1 MFDITEEQVMEQAA
15 QHLREY
21 QLRKEKAVGENEF
34 QAYMELFRERNPVD
48 VQEKCHKEWENDAWE
63 SYRELFARKED
74 IAGTLDLA
82 WMEGQVDMPTDTEAI
97 HSGPDGWMMFEYTG
111 REKDMIQVKRD
122 QIVMASPCPLSS
134 DYYVKLKL
142 LPAYAVDEDAFLRVM
157 ETSGYRGRD
166 TFACA
171 ERQMRIAISGVDRV
185 KQELFQELD
194 SRLWEEEKVQDE
206 DIER

>member
-1 MFDITEEQVMEQAA
+1 MEQAA

-21 QLRKEKAVGENEF
+21 QLRKEKAAGENEF
-34 QAYMELFRERNPVD
+34 QAYMELFRERNPVE
-48 VQEKCHKEWENDAWE
+48 VQEESHSEWENATWE
-63 SYRELFARKED
+63 AYRELFARKED

-82 WMEGQVDMPTDTEAI
+82 WMEGRLDISTDIEAI
-97 HSGPDGWMMFEYTG
+97 HSGPDGWLMFEDTG

-122 QIVMASPCPLSS
+122 QIAMASPCPLSS

-142 LPAYAVDEDAFLRVM
+142 LPAYAVDEDAFLRAM

-171 ERQMRIAISGVDRV
+171 ERQMRIAISGVDCVR
-185 KQELFQELD
+185 QELLQELED
-194 SRLWEEEKVQDE
+194 RFPEEKVQDE